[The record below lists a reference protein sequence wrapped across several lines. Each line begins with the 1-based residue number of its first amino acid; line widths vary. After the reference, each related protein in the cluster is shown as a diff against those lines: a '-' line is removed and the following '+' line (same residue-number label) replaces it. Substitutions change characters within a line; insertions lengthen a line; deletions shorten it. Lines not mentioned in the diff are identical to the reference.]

1 MVFIFQLTDT
11 FCRKVAI
18 KIISIRYIGLIIA
31 LYCDISTYMIVGGSA
46 LVIDKENIYFWLTDP
61 NSASSYFLFSS
72 EISKHSYTEHYSIQ
86 FILVITNV
94 KMSHWFHRNPLKATG
109 FQNFEVKM
117 FAHDS
122 EALKIISDLKQSRAR
137 LIELLPDP
145 HHTIEQMETA
155 LKLYMA
161 LLRGFLL
168 QPGILVSLRSTF
180 LFLKVFQ
187 SFLPI
192 LASMPT

>member
-1 MVFIFQLTDT
+1 
-11 FCRKVAI
+11 
-18 KIISIRYIGLIIA
+18 
-31 LYCDISTYMIVGGSA
+31 
-46 LVIDKENIYFWLTDP
+46 
-61 NSASSYFLFSS
+61 
-72 EISKHSYTEHYSIQ
+72 
-86 FILVITNV
+86 
-94 KMSHWFHRNPLKATG
+94 MSHWFHRNPLKATG

-180 LFLKVFQ
+180 LFFKSIPIISSNPCQHANLNVDPAKIYIVYNFCLIKENNQ
-187 SFLPI
+187 NCFL
-192 LASMPT
+192 SC

>member
-1 MVFIFQLTDT
+1 
-11 FCRKVAI
+11 
-18 KIISIRYIGLIIA
+18 
-31 LYCDISTYMIVGGSA
+31 
-46 LVIDKENIYFWLTDP
+46 
-61 NSASSYFLFSS
+61 
-72 EISKHSYTEHYSIQ
+72 
-86 FILVITNV
+86 
-94 KMSHWFHRNPLKATG
+94 
-109 FQNFEVKM
+109 M

-192 LASMPT
+192 LASMPTGKAMGRLDGKALAG